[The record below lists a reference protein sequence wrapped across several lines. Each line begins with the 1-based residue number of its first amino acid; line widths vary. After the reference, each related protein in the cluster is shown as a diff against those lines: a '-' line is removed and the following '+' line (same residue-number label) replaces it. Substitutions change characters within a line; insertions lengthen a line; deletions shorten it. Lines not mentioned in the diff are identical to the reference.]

1 MNITDK
7 TEIRA
12 LTTTELDQASGG
24 VVFLTGMAAGAA
36 LAGLAAIVTISVTKF
51 GDLPAGTTKED
62 AASALGM
69 KHLL

>member
-1 MNITDK
+1 MNTTDK

-12 LTTTELDQASGG
+12 LTTTELAQASGG
-24 VVFLTGMAAGAA
+24 VVFLAGMAAGAA

>member
-7 TEIRA
+7 IGIRA
-12 LTTTELDQASGG
+12 LTPNELDEASGG
-24 VVFLTGMAAGAA
+24 VVFLAGMAAGAA
-36 LAGLAAIVTISVTKF
+36 MAGLAAIVTISVTKF

>member
-1 MNITDK
+1 
-7 TEIRA
+7 
-12 LTTTELDQASGG
+12 
-24 VVFLTGMAAGAA
+24 MAAGAA
-36 LAGLAAIVTISVTKF
+36 MAGLAAIVTISVTKF